1 MQLHLNDV
9 LTKRQKIDTLLG
21 RVEKSR
27 IFEHIAGKESAMRPT
42 YENDASRE
50 DEETAIKQVVDK
62 WDCEAYKLPVSY
74 RADYALVRKGIV
86 MAFAEVKTRKATST
100 YFESYML
107 SLSKYNALCEISRN
121 VGTKS
126 LLIVKWSD
134 RVTFATIPCGDVKVR
149 MGGRT
154 DRGDAADIE
163 PVVYIPITEFTPI

>member
-1 MQLHLNDV
+1 M
-9 LTKRQKIDTLLG
+9 
-21 RVEKSR
+21 
-27 IFEHIAGKESAMRPT
+27 
-42 YENDASRE
+42 YENDESRE

-62 WDCEAYKLPVSY
+62 WDCEAHKLPISY
-74 RADYALVRKGIV
+74 RVDYALVRKGIV
-86 MAFAEVKTRKATST
+86 MAFAEVKARKKVTST

-107 SLSKYNALCEISRN
+107 SLAKYNALCAISRE

-126 LLIVKWSD
+126 LLIVKWQD
-134 RVTFATIPCGDVKVR
+134 RVTFATIPCEGVKVK